1 MISRGKRRK
10 KMFCK
15 NCGKEI
21 DDSAV
26 VCPNCGVATENMAKN
41 TTPVPAQKNTIAV
54 VGFVLSFFTS
64 LIGLIVSIVGLVN
77 AKKPEY
83 NGDGKSFAIAG
94 IIISSIETVLII
106 IIYAAVIGTACA
118 VAGAYAA
125 I

>member
-1 MISRGKRRK
+1 
-10 KMFCK
+10 MFCK

-21 DDSAV
+21 DDGAV
-26 VCPNCGVATENMAKN
+26 VCPNCGVATENMAKVSA
-41 TTPVPAQKNTIAV
+41 PAAPAQKNTIAI

-83 NGDGKSFAIAG
+83 NGDGKGFAIAG

-118 VAGAYAA
+118 MLA
-125 I
+125 